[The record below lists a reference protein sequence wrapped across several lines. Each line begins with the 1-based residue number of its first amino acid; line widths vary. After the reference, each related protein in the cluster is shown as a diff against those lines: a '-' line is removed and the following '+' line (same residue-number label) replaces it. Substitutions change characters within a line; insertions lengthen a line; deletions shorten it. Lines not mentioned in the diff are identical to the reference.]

1 MPNQDGAGPR
11 AGEGVKKRIV
21 VVGGSAAGPK
31 AAAKARRMD
40 ENAEVTIIQRIPELS
55 MASCGYPYY
64 VGGFFDDRNAL
75 LCSATGVVR
84 DPVYYINAKSIVART
99 QTDALS
105 IDRATKTVLCR
116 DMQTGET
123 DQVPYDSLVLA
134 TGAVPNIPP
143 VPGRDLEGI
152 TTLQTIQDAD
162 YLRKIRD
169 DKSIKKAV
177 VIGGGLI
184 GIETCEAL
192 NLAGI
197 EMSVVELLPQ
207 LLTFLD
213 WEMAKLVELHLS
225 ETVNVFTENGLAA
238 FLGENG
244 KLTGVKLANGTEL
257 PCELAVVAVGVK
269 PNSKLAQ
276 EAGLEIGA
284 TGGIVVNEYM
294 QTSDPSIYAAGD
306 CVEIAHR
313 ITGKRVHAPYGDLAN
328 LEGRVAGENAVL
340 GNTVTFPGTIG
351 TGICKIFDYA
361 AGTTGLSERT
371 ARANGFD
378 DIVTVINASLDKP
391 NFMNGKLLVT
401 KMVADRSTGR
411 VLGAQCVGPGAV
423 SKQIAQ
429 WAMAIQGG
437 LTVED
442 LVNSDLP
449 YAPPFSLAIDH
460 LVATAHLMQNK
471 MKGRL
476 KGISAMEVKEKAE
489 SKTPP
494 FMLDMRGPDEFE
506 TMRLGIGETLI
517 PLSALRKR
525 LHELPADKDAEIIC
539 FCKISLRGYEAALV
553 LEANGWRN
561 VRVMEGGLLA
571 WPFSRAR

>member
-1 MPNQDGAGPR
+1 MSDR
-11 AGEGVKKRIV
+11 KKIV
-21 VVGGSAAGPK
+21 VIGGSAAGPK
-31 AAAKARRMD
+31 AAAKARRID
-40 ENAEVTIIQRIPELS
+40 ENAEITLIQKIPELS

-84 DPVYYINAKSIVART
+84 DPIYYMNAKNVVART
-99 QTDALS
+99 ETEALS
-105 IDRATKTVLCR
+105 IDRTKKTVLCR
-116 DMQTGET
+116 DLRTGAT
-123 DQVPYDSLVLA
+123 DEVPYDSLVLA
-134 TGAVPNIPP
+134 TGALPNIPP
-143 VPGRDLEGI
+143 VPGSDLEGI
-152 TTLQTIQDAD
+152 TTLQTIRDAD

-169 DKSIKKAV
+169 DKTITKAV

-192 NLAGI
+192 HLAGI

-213 WEMAKLVELHLS
+213 WEMAKLIEMHLGQS
-225 ETVNVFTENGLAA
+225 INVFTDNGLAA

-244 KLTGVKLANGTEL
+244 KLVGVKLANGTEL
-257 PCELAVVAVGVK
+257 PCELAVIAIGVK
-269 PNSKLAQ
+269 PNSKLAR
-276 EAGLEIGA
+276 ETGLDIGA

-306 CVEIAHR
+306 CVEIKNL
-313 ITGKRVHAPYGDLAN
+313 ITGKQVHAPYGDLAN

-340 GNTVTFPGTIG
+340 GNTVTFPGSIG

-378 DIVTVINASLDKP
+378 DIMTVINASPDKP
-391 NFMNGKLLVT
+391 GFMEGKLLVT
-401 KMVADRSTGR
+401 KMIADRSTGR

-460 LVATAHLMQNK
+460 FIATAHLMQNK
-471 MKGRL
+471 LKGRL
-476 KGISAMEVKEKAE
+476 KGISSVEVKSKIDSKA
-489 SKTPP
+489 PV
-494 FMLDMRGPDEFE
+494 FLLDVRNPDEFE
-506 TMRLGIGETLI
+506 AMRLGIGETLI
-517 PLSALRKR
+517 PLGALRKR
-525 LHELPADKDAEIIC
+525 LHELPEDKDAEIIC

-553 LEANGWRN
+553 LEANGWKN
-561 VRVMEGGLLA
+561 VRVMEGGIMA
-571 WPFSRAR
+571 WPYSRER